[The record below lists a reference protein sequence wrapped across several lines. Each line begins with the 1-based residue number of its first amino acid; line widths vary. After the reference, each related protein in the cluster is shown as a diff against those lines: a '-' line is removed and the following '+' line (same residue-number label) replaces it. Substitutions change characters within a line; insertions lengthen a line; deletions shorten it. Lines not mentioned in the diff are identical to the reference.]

1 MEEIEQIKKEIK
13 QEYRNTIDFE
23 NPNINWEVET
33 MKEVEEDL
41 KTYFNGKETED
52 HSNASWEELNERFS
66 DEEQYLETLS
76 GIKFI
81 YNVKY
86 NEIIIVFEPENFDIV
101 SVDTE
106 MKKVRIACRN
116 MVNYFGL
123 TFLDAVVE
131 ELREK
136 GYETEEG
143 IVNEINFGPSDN
155 GYEIIAEIPDLK
167 DTEA

>member
-13 QEYRNTIDFE
+13 QEYTNTIDFE
-23 NPNINWEVET
+23 NVNWKVET

-41 KTYFNGKETED
+41 KTFFSDKEED
-52 HSNASWEELNERFS
+52 HSNASWEELNEMFA
-66 DEEQYLETLS
+66 DEVHFLETLNNV
-76 GIKFI
+76 KFI
-81 YNVKY
+81 YSVKY
-86 NEIIIVFEPENFDIV
+86 NDILIVFEPENFDIV

-106 MKKVRIACRN
+106 AKKVRIECRN

-123 TFLDAVVE
+123 YFLDEVVE
-131 ELREK
+131 ELKEK

-143 IVNEINFGPSDN
+143 IVNEINFGPSEN